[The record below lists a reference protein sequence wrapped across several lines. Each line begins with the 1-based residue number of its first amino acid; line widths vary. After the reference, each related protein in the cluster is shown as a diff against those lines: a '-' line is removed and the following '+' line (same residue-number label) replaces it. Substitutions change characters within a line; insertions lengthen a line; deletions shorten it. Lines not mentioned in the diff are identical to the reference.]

1 MARRAEYPERGLFSS
16 REAAVSKAR
25 TESIYSFYPIGITHE
40 SGRPGKTGSG
50 KDPCSAVVIEAG
62 DVPTIGVNPPRGF
75 GTDSRPVRSTLA
87 ALGSLRTAT
96 YAIGPMT
103 RLGVRSKADGEKL
116 NHERGVR
123 PLAVNTSRDGVE
135 PR

>member
-1 MARRAEYPERGLFSS
+1 MVL
-16 REAAVSKAR
+16 
-25 TESIYSFYPIGITHE
+25 
-40 SGRPGKTGSG
+40 
-50 KDPCSAVVIEAG
+50 EAG
-62 DVPTIGVNPPRGF
+62 DVPMIGANPPRGS
-75 GTDSRPVRSTLA
+75 GTDDHPVRSTLA
-87 ALGSLRTAT
+87 AVGSLHTAT

-123 PLAVNTSRDGVE
+123 LLAVNTSRDGAE